1 MYEAIKYCLC
11 PNRYIGGAR
20 NKQPDIVDIVSN
32 NKDKL
37 LTEYD
42 AYKGL
47 SQAELIEKIIE
58 AEKALILEKRE
69 KDVAKKEARDA
80 TRALEGALA
89 EKKEPRKAKSID
101 VFNLLNL
108 YKFFNKFDEGL
119 FYHPDDE
126 KRAKDDDGNYVVDRA
141 QYLYDPFNTAFDK
154 NIDKYREHQQRF
166 IKDWSVSVQE
176 LVIMYYSVGSGKTL
190 IAITCAE
197 EYTRLNK
204 NSYVYFLMPSSL
216 ILNTILEMYKF
227 GIDPTIEDD
236 AGNKIY
242 NFVSYAQ
249 LIRTDFQFRDNS
261 LLIVDEIH
269 NLRNLYTQEINEKI
283 SARKYRPTGNYS
295 LLGSVLASKLLDN
308 SSFFIRK
315 IFMTGTLFVNSS
327 TDLEPI
333 IAIGYNKRPLLKL
346 DKDEY
351 IKLQEDDELF
361 KNYYE
366 GLISF
371 YRISG
376 TEKLS
381 MPTVKYHFPLV
392 DYPDLRIDRGEIEK
406 DPYFINTRT
415 LGIDQK
421 VSWIVKFIENHK
433 NQKTLIYTQFL
444 DNALRPLI
452 KVLSIMKIPF
462 ATITGEL
469 SMEERLEIVGKYN
482 RDEIKI
488 LIFTLAIKEGISF
501 KETNNFIVYNPYWNY
516 AILEQVIARGI
527 RLTSHAKG
535 SKSVINVYM
544 LCAVDT
550 NDEHQDQEGTIYTPQ
565 DFRTLAE
572 QFMNDDIK
580 TLEYETNEK
589 GEVVLPFRSSF
600 SSRDIDLY
608 IRIFNK
614 QEEINRF
621 ERRILALPSFETV
634 NNNENNDFIKI
645 YNQALLDYQQ
655 ANGKLPSNKNMIE
668 LKRKLYRAFYDGK
681 IEETNKNI
689 TRFTDDPNYKKNRNP
704 DLLEEANYDVKYPN
718 LENEI
723 RTLIQ
728 SKASLDKIFNAFNI
742 DKKTITTFQANFTP
756 MNHIKKLLQLSN
768 ITNDKT
774 KLIKI
779 LEPTAGIGN
788 VVAGLMELSNKQNYM
803 IDCNELN
810 QVFYQTGKVLY
821 EDLDNVKWYN
831 TDFIDFASKYQYDYV
846 IGNPP
851 FNLKINKMIDDKLK
865 DYTLYDI
872 NFVEKAYNMLSDYG
886 TLAFIISSR
895 FQRDQSALFKSFN
908 IYLEEMLKVNTDFVV
923 IEPLET
929 GFETDKKIT
938 KEMKTQ
944 FGMVYIILKKL
955 PNYYMDLTKP
965 INAIYDIGERMKAR
979 AKDSEE
985 YKTVK
990 AIKPKTVKAKKGV
1003 EPEQEEL
1010 EQEPEEPAP
1019 KPKAAKPKAAKPK
1032 AAAKAAKEAELND
1045 KIQASIRDLDNIAK
1059 AKATEAKAAE
1069 TKAKAAEVKAA
1080 EAQAALKERKASMG
1094 KQRRDMLEEK
1104 IFFDAENA
1112 ANKAAK
1118 AAEETAKAAAKAAA
1132 EVEAAKAEEA
1142 KAAKA
1147 AEAKAVREKALKA
1160 KKDNDNKERKYL
1172 EERIPLIDYKKMLKE
1187 KGPALTI
1194 DAIKNDKLY
1203 QNERK
1208 RLRNIIIMQQSEEL
1222 DAVDKQ
1228 KGVKKALKA
1237 KQEQEIKDKYNKLLD
1252 REDELIIND
1261 MYNDYDRI
1269 RNNYLTTIDGSL
1281 YDIKNRK

>member
-1 MYEAIKYCLC
+1 
-11 PNRYIGGAR
+11 
-20 NKQPDIVDIVSN
+20 
-32 NKDKL
+32 
-37 LTEYD
+37 
-42 AYKGL
+42 
-47 SQAELIEKIIE
+47 
-58 AEKALILEKRE
+58 
-69 KDVAKKEARDA
+69 
-80 TRALEGALA
+80 
-89 EKKEPRKAKSID
+89 
-101 VFNLLNL
+101 
-108 YKFFNKFDEGL
+108 
-119 FYHPDDE
+119 
-126 KRAKDDDGNYVVDRA
+126 
-141 QYLYDPFNTAFDK
+141 
-154 NIDKYREHQQRF
+154 
-166 IKDWSVSVQE
+166 
-176 LVIMYYSVGSGKTL
+176 
-190 IAITCAE
+190 
-197 EYTRLNK
+197 
-204 NSYVYFLMPSSL
+204 
-216 ILNTILEMYKF
+216 
-227 GIDPTIEDD
+227 
-236 AGNKIY
+236 
-242 NFVSYAQ
+242 
-249 LIRTDFQFRDNS
+249 
-261 LLIVDEIH
+261 
-269 NLRNLYTQEINEKI
+269 
-283 SARKYRPTGNYS
+283 
-295 LLGSVLASKLLDN
+295 
-308 SSFFIRK
+308 
-315 IFMTGTLFVNSS
+315 
-327 TDLEPI
+327 
-333 IAIGYNKRPLLKL
+333 
-346 DKDEY
+346 
-351 IKLQEDDELF
+351 
-361 KNYYE
+361 
-366 GLISF
+366 
-371 YRISG
+371 
-376 TEKLS
+376 
-381 MPTVKYHFPLV
+381 
-392 DYPDLRIDRGEIEK
+392 
-406 DPYFINTRT
+406 
-415 LGIDQK
+415 
-421 VSWIVKFIENHK
+421 
-433 NQKTLIYTQFL
+433 
-444 DNALRPLI
+444 
-452 KVLSIMKIPF
+452 
-462 ATITGEL
+462 
-469 SMEERLEIVGKYN
+469 
-482 RDEIKI
+482 
-488 LIFTLAIKEGISF
+488 
-501 KETNNFIVYNPYWNY
+501 
-516 AILEQVIARGI
+516 
-527 RLTSHAKG
+527 
-535 SKSVINVYM
+535 
-544 LCAVDT
+544 
-550 NDEHQDQEGTIYTPQ
+550 
-565 DFRTLAE
+565 
-572 QFMNDDIK
+572 
-580 TLEYETNEK
+580 
-589 GEVVLPFRSSF
+589 
-600 SSRDIDLY
+600 
-608 IRIFNK
+608 
-614 QEEINRF
+614 
-621 ERRILALPSFETV
+621 
-634 NNNENNDFIKI
+634 
-645 YNQALLDYQQ
+645 
-655 ANGKLPSNKNMIE
+655 
-668 LKRKLYRAFYDGK
+668 
-681 IEETNKNI
+681 
-689 TRFTDDPNYKKNRNP
+689 
-704 DLLEEANYDVKYPN
+704 
-718 LENEI
+718 
-723 RTLIQ
+723 
-728 SKASLDKIFNAFNI
+728 
-742 DKKTITTFQANFTP
+742 

-831 TDFIDFASKYQYDYV
+831 TDFIDFASKYQYEYV

-851 FNLKINKMIDDKLK
+851 FNLKINKMIGDKLK

-990 AIKPKTVKAKKGV
+990 AIKPKTVKAIKGD
-1003 EPEQEEL
+1003 EPEEL
-1010 EQEPEEPAP
+1010 EEPEEPAP
-1019 KPKAAKPKAAKPK
+1019 KPKAAKPK

-1069 TKAKAAEVKAA
+1069 VKAKSAEVKLEEA
-1080 EAQAALKERKASMG
+1080 EAALKERKASMG
-1094 KQRRDMLEEK
+1094 KQRREMLEEK

-1112 ANKAAK
+1112 AKKTAK

-1203 QNERK
+1203 QQERK

-1252 REDELIIND
+1252 KEDELIIND